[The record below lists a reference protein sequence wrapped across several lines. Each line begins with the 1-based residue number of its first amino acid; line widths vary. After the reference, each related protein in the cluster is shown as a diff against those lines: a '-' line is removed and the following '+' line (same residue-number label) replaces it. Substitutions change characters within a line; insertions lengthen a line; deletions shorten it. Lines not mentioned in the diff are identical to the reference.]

1 MRYLNDEYL
10 DIYDQE
16 EQEISLLKEN
26 LDLNL
31 DINEVLDFAE
41 WKLEQFDQE
50 KIYANVISG
59 N

>member
-16 EQEISLLKEN
+16 EQEIQFLKEN

-31 DINEVLDFAE
+31 NINEALDFVE
-41 WKLEQFDQE
+41 WQLEQFDE
-50 KIYANVISG
+50 KINMQLS
-59 N
+59 